1 MLSIRTI
8 FSFRVRFLGCQGRL
22 RAVSMATKCERKRGR
37 GREEKR
43 VREREKEIERGER
56 KEGKISLDL
65 YK

>member
-22 RAVSMATKCERKRGR
+22 RAVSMATKCERKPGR

-43 VREREKEIERGER
+43 VREKEREGER
-56 KEGKISLDL
+56 REGKISLDL